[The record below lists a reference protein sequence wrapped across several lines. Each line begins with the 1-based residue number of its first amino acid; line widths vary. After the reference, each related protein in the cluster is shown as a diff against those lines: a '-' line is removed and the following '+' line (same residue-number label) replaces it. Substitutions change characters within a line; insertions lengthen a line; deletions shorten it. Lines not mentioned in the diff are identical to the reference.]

1 MTTETHQLAEETTY
15 AVDASAVKQG
25 TSRTP
30 QEPAEAAAAAAV
42 EINLRHLSFI
52 LEFITSRLQIPDYTH
67 LAHSLSLSLSLTNSL
82 AIRDLSFKVTSA
94 MTVRTVIT
102 MILIV
107 ISVMMVCCTLGYAD
121 NDNNVANIWC
131 VSFR

>member
-30 QEPAEAAAAAAV
+30 QEPAEAAAAAV

-82 AIRDLSFKVTSA
+82 AIRDLSFKVTS
-94 MTVRTVIT
+94 I
-102 MILIV
+102 
-107 ISVMMVCCTLGYAD
+107 
-121 NDNNVANIWC
+121 
-131 VSFR
+131 